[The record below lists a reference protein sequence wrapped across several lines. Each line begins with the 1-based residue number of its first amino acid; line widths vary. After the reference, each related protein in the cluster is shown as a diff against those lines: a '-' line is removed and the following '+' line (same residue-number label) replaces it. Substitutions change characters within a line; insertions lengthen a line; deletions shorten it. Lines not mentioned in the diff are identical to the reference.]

1 MDNKHDILQL
11 LRKVADGSASPEEA
25 LLKLKEEPFE
35 DTWFWPNELTI
46 IRAMRQGVAEVILWR
61 RKDTGTDFPDCRS
74 NEGKGTESSPDHKN
88 E

>member
-35 DTWFWPNELTI
+35 DLDYIRRSI
-46 IRAMRQGVAEVILWR
+46 ITAASVRER
-61 RKDTGTDFPDCRS
+61 RK
-74 NEGKGTESSPDHKN
+74 
-88 E
+88 